1 MDMTKYYEQLVGMT
15 ITGFTFTDGDGVDD
29 FPTFTLEGNDYGQ
42 EYKIEVSR
50 DPEGNGGGFLFI
62 GDNK

>member
-15 ITGFTFTDGDGVDD
+15 ITGFKFSDGDGMGD
-29 FPTFTLEGNDYGQ
+29 FPTFILNYHGR

-50 DPEGNGGGFLFI
+50 DEEGNGGGFLFI
-62 GDNK
+62 GDNT

>member
-29 FPTFTLEGNDYGQ
+29 FPTFILMYHGR

-50 DPEGNGGGFLFI
+50 DQEGNGGGFLFI